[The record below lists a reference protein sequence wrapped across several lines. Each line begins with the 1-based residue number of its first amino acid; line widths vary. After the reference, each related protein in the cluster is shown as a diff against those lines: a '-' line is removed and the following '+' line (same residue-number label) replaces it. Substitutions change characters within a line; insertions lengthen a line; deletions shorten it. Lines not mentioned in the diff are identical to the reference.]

1 VSAGTSLEVE
11 RAIADAHRREW
22 AAVLAATVFSSR
34 DLDVAE
40 ECVQEAFVA
49 AVTAWQRDGVPAN
62 PVAWLTTVAKRRAV
76 DVIRREVTLRT
87 KLPLLVAPEVD
98 DKVDDDRGE
107 IIQSDSE
114 DIVKDERLRLIFL
127 CCHPALAPEA
137 QMALT
142 LRLVCGMSTDDI
154 ARLFLVSET
163 TMGARL
169 TRAKQKISTARI
181 PLRLPSESEMPDR
194 LRAVLGVIYLL
205 FTMGHTATTGSTLM
219 RPELADEALHLTH
232 VLQELMPDE
241 REVRGL
247 LALLLV
253 TDARRATRVDD
264 AGAPVRLEVQD
275 RSRWDVAAIDQA
287 NELVVEGLRAARPG
301 RYVLQAAIALV
312 HARAATFDQTD
323 WVEIVRL
330 YDELLVTW
338 PSPIVALNRA
348 VAVSMV
354 DGPAVAL
361 VLIEGLETD
370 PRLADYHYLPA
381 IKADLL
387 HRLGRAEESLD
398 ERKRA
403 LALAR
408 NDVERAFLSA
418 SMRDGVAT
426 TDT

>member
-1 VSAGTSLEVE
+1 VRDTAPDEVE

-22 AAVLAATVFSSR
+22 ASVLAAAASTSR

-40 ECVQEAFVA
+40 ECAQEAFA
-49 AVTAWQRDGVPAN
+49 TAFEAWTHDGVPDN
-62 PVAWLTTVAKRRAV
+62 PGAWLSTVAKRRAV
-76 DVIRREVTLRT
+76 DVVRREVSLRK
-87 KLPLLVAPEVD
+87 KLPLLVEPNDALGD
-98 DKVDDDRGE
+98 DGDRGDL
-107 IIQSDSE
+107 IHTDSK
-114 DIVKDERLRLIFL
+114 DTMKDERLRLIFL

-181 PLRLPSESEMPDR
+181 PLRMPDETEMPER

-219 RPELADEALHLTH
+219 RPELVDEALHLTN
-232 VLQELMPDE
+232 VLRELMPDE

-247 LALLLV
+247 LALMMV
-253 TDARRATRVDD
+253 TDARRATRVGVD
-264 AGAPVRLEVQD
+264 GALLRLEEQD
-275 RSRWDVAAIDQA
+275 RSQWDMSAVARASDLIDD
-287 NELVVEGLRAARPG
+287 GLRATHPG

-312 HARAATFDQTD
+312 HANAPTYEMTD
-323 WVEIVRL
+323 WTSIVHL
-330 YDELLVTW
+330 YDQLLVAW

-354 DGPAVAL
+354 EGPEVAL
-361 VLIEGLETD
+361 ALIDELASD
-370 PRLADYHYLPA
+370 PRLASYHYVPA
-381 IKADLL
+381 IRADLL
-387 HRLGRAEESLD
+387 RQLGRDDEALSES
-398 ERKRA
+398 KRA
-403 LALAR
+403 MDLTR
-408 NDVERAFLSA
+408 NESERQFLDA
-418 SMRDGVAT
+418 QIRERPPT
-426 TDT
+426 

>member
-1 VSAGTSLEVE
+1 MRSNTPGEVE

-22 AAVLAATVFSSR
+22 ATVLAAAAGTAR

-40 ECVQEAFVA
+40 ECAQEAFA
-49 AVTAWQRDGVPAN
+49 AAFDAWSRDGIPEN
-62 PVAWLTTVAKRRAV
+62 PGAWLSTVAKRRAV
-76 DVIRREVTLRT
+76 DVIRREVTLRK
-87 KLPLLVAPEVD
+87 KLPLLVEADETHSD
-98 DKVDDDRGE
+98 D
-107 IIQSDSE
+107 QE
-114 DIVKDERLRLIFL
+114 DLLHTDAKDTMKDERLRLIFL

-142 LRLVCGMSTDDI
+142 LRLVCGMATDDI

-181 PLRLPSESEMPDR
+181 PLRMPNESEMPDR

-219 RPELADEALHLTH
+219 RPELVDEAMHLTN
-232 VLQELMPDE
+232 VLRELMPDE

-253 TDARRATRVDD
+253 TDARRATRVGDD
-264 AGAPVRLEVQD
+264 GELLRLEEQD
-275 RSRWDVAAIDQA
+275 RSRWDMAAVARASDLI
-287 NELVVEGLRAARPG
+287 EEGLRASRPG

-312 HARAATFDQTD
+312 HAKAPTYDATD
-323 WVEIVRL
+323 WTQIVDL
-330 YDELLVTW
+330 YDRLLVAW

-354 DGPAVAL
+354 DGPEVAL
-361 VLIEGLETD
+361 ALIDGLATD
-370 PRLADYHYLPA
+370 PRLASYQYVPA
-381 IKADLL
+381 IRAELL
-387 HRLGRAEESLD
+387 RQLGRDGEALD
-398 ERKRA
+398 ESKRA
-403 LALAR
+403 MELTR
-408 NDVERAFLSA
+408 NESERQFLDA
-418 SMRDGVAT
+418 QIRDRSLE
-426 TDT
+426 

>member
-1 VSAGTSLEVE
+1 VRRGESGDVE

-22 AAVLAATVFSSR
+22 AAVLAAAVGTAR

-40 ECVQEAFVA
+40 ECAQEAFA
-49 AVTAWQRDGVPAN
+49 AALEAWTRDGVPGN
-62 PVAWLTTVAKRRAV
+62 PGAWLSTVAKRRAV

-87 KLPLLVAPEVD
+87 KLPLLVEVD
-98 DKVDDDRGE
+98 GLVTDDDRGAL
-107 IIQSDSE
+107 IDTDSK
-114 DIVKDERLRLIFL
+114 DTMQDERLRLIFL

-142 LRLVCGMSTDDI
+142 LRLVCGMSTEDI

-181 PLRLPSESEMPDR
+181 PLRMPTEAEMPDR

-205 FTMGHTATTGSTLM
+205 FTTGHTATTGTSLM
-219 RPELADEALHLTH
+219 RPELVDEALHLTD
-232 VLQELMPDE
+232 VLRELMPDE
-241 REVRGL
+241 GEVRGL

-253 TDARRATRVDD
+253 TDARRSTRV
-264 AGAPVRLEVQD
+264 GADGELILLEDQD
-275 RSRWDVAAIDQA
+275 RARWDTHAIERA
-287 NELVVEGLRAARPG
+287 GELIAEGLRATQPG

-312 HARAATFDQTD
+312 HATAPTYGDTD
-323 WVEIVRL
+323 WPEIVRL
-330 YDELLVTW
+330 YDLLLVSW

-361 VLIEGLETD
+361 ALVEELEAD
-370 PRLADYHYLPA
+370 ARLKDYHYVPA

-387 HRLGRAEESLD
+387 RRLDRGDEALLESN
-398 ERKRA
+398 RA
-403 LALAR
+403 LELTRNETEREFLATQ
-408 NDVERAFLSA
+408 
-418 SMRDGVAT
+418 MRQR
-426 TDT
+426 

>member
-1 VSAGTSLEVE
+1 VRRESNDVE
-11 RAIADAHRREW
+11 RAIAEAHRQEW
-22 AAVLAATVFSSR
+22 AAVLAAAAGTAR

-40 ECVQEAFVA
+40 ECAQEAFA
-49 AVTAWQRDGVPAN
+49 TALESWTRDGIPDN
-62 PVAWLTTVAKRRAV
+62 PGAWLSTVAKRRAV

-87 KLPLLVAPEVD
+87 KLPLLVEADGTVA
-98 DKVDDDRGE
+98 DDDRGSL
-107 IIQSDSE
+107 IDTDSK
-114 DIVKDERLRLIFL
+114 DTMKDERLRLIFL

-142 LRLVCGMSTDDI
+142 LRLVCGMSTEDI

-181 PLRLPSESEMPDR
+181 PLRMPTEAEMPDR

-205 FTMGHTATTGSTLM
+205 FTTGHTATTGASLM
-219 RPELADEALHLTH
+219 RPELVDEALHLTD

-253 TDARRATRVDD
+253 TDARRSTRVGVD
-264 AGAPVRLEVQD
+264 GELIRLDEQD
-275 RSRWDVAAIDQA
+275 RSQWDATAIA
-287 NELVVEGLRAARPG
+287 RASGLVKEGLRVSQPG

-312 HARAATFDQTD
+312 HAKAPTYDDTD
-323 WVEIVRL
+323 WREIVRL
-330 YDELLVTW
+330 YDVLLVSW

-354 DGPAVAL
+354 DGPAAAL
-361 VLIEGLETD
+361 VLVEELEAD
-370 PRLADYHYLPA
+370 ARLKDYHYVPA
-381 IKADLL
+381 IMADLL
-387 HRLGRAEESLD
+387 RLLGRDDEALEESN
-398 ERKRA
+398 RA
-403 LALAR
+403 L
-408 NDVERAFLSA
+408 
-418 SMRDGVAT
+418 
-426 TDT
+426 